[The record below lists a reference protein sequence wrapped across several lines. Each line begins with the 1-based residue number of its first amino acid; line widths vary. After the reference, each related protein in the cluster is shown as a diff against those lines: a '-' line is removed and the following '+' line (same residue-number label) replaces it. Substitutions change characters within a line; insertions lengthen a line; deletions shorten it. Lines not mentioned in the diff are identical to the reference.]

1 LINHQKILELLPWFV
16 NGTLQEDEQSLVNEH
31 ILDCRECHREMESL
45 TKTAQLLHATKE
57 PTTESIAH
65 VRDDFLKQL
74 EDRGDK
80 TKLPFT
86 WMIPA
91 TIAACLLISALLFNP
106 TFRQKESFETL
117 GSTLS
122 GEGSVLQIIFQPDV
136 PEGSI
141 QILLPS
147 DQGNIVSGPT
157 AKGVYRFQLVKDVDS
172 QQVLEWLRNHP
183 DVKFAAMEAGQ

>member
-1 LINHQKILELLPWFV
+1 V
-16 NGTLQEDEQSLVNEH
+16 
-31 ILDCRECHREMESL
+31 
-45 TKTAQLLHATKE
+45 
-57 PTTESIAH
+57 
-65 VRDDFLKQL
+65 
-74 EDRGDK
+74 
-80 TKLPFT
+80 
-86 WMIPA
+86 
-91 TIAACLLISALLFNP
+91 LLFNP

-122 GEGSVLQIIFQPDV
+122 GEGSVLQIIFHPDV
-136 PEGSI
+136 QEMSI

-157 AKGVYRFQLVKDVDS
+157 AQGVYRFQLVKDVDS

>member
-16 NGTLQEDEQSLVNEH
+16 NGTLQGDEQSLVSEH
-31 ILDCRECHREMESL
+31 ILDCSECHRAMESL
-45 TKTAQLLHATKE
+45 TETAKLLHATKE

-86 WMIPA
+86 WMIPT
-91 TIAACLLISALLFNP
+91 TIAACLLIAVLLFNP

-122 GEGSVLQIIFQPDV
+122 GEGSVLQIIFHPDV
-136 PEGSI
+136 QEMSI

-157 AKGVYRFQLVKDVDS
+157 AQGVYRFQLVKDVDS
-172 QQVLEWLRNHP
+172 QQVLAWLRNHP